1 MFYVYVKHRRDF
13 ENLLLYDRFVA
24 VLKRILP
31 ILCCLL
37 RCITGEVTGIQFVDS
52 TPLEMCKAHVALDI
66 RFFVELPQKVE
77 QAPVGFM
84 A

>member
-13 ENLLLYDRFVA
+13 KDLLLYDRFVA

-37 RCITGEVTGIQFVDS
+37 QCITGEVTVS
-52 TPLEMCKAHVALDI
+52 NLWALHPLRHVRLYGT
-66 RFFVELPQKVE
+66 RHKVFVELLQKVK

>member
-13 ENLLLYDRFVA
+13 KDLLLYDRFVA

-37 RCITGEVTGIQFVDS
+37 QCITGEVTVS
-52 TPLEMCKAHVALDI
+52 NLWTLHPLRRARLTWH
-66 RFFVELPQKVE
+66 
-77 QAPVGFM
+77 
-84 A
+84 

>member
-37 RCITGEVTGIQFVDS
+37 QCITGEVTGIQFMFLCGIGLIPLPLGEQFS
-52 TPLEMCKAHVALDI
+52 TIFLFYVIQERVSHHI
-66 RFFVELPQKVE
+66 
-77 QAPVGFM
+77 
-84 A
+84 